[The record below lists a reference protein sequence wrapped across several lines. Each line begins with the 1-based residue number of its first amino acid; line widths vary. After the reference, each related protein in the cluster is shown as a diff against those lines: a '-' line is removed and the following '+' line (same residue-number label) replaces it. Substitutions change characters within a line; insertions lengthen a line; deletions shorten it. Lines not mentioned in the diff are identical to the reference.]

1 LTVAR
6 SAAAQRPADVAV
18 VVPTI
23 LRPSLLKAARSVYAQ
38 EFAGR
43 IQLLVGVDVA
53 EGDPS
58 VLDALRADCPRDVT
72 LTVLDL
78 GYSTSTRHGG
88 LHSNHYGGAL
98 RTLLSFAANAPR
110 VAYLDD
116 NDWWGRDHLAGLCA
130 VLDAGHDW
138 AFSLRW
144 IVDPATGWPVCPD
157 QWDSVGPG
165 RGINQARFGGFCSP
179 STLMLDRRAC
189 ARMLHLWSEA
199 PFADGSGEDRLVFDA
214 LSKGFKGAGSG
225 LHTAFTTLSPQAM
238 GDEHHVREF
247 LTRGLRWPG
256 NPDLVAS
263 VRAGMSAAI
272 AAADRQDW
280 PAAIAAADAVL
291 AVNPQHAPALHVK
304 ATALWQGG
312 DAGTALALLDR
323 ALAVDDLNDVTLDT
337 RIRIL
342 LAEGRTVEAM
352 MALGTAQRRF
362 PASTV
367 LQETLARRFFGGA
380 G

>member
-1 LTVAR
+1 MTAVR
-6 SAAAQRPADVAV
+6 SVAAQRPADVAV

-58 VLDALRADCPRDVT
+58 VLEALRADCPRDVA

-88 LHSNHYGGAL
+88 LHSNHNGGAL
-98 RTLLSFAANAPR
+98 RTILSFAANAPR

-130 VLDAGHDW
+130 TLEAGHDW

-165 RGINQARFGGFCSP
+165 RGSDQARFGGFCSP
-179 STLMLDRRAC
+179 STLMLDKRAC

-238 GDEHHVREF
+238 ADEHHVREF

-256 NPDLVAS
+256 APDLVAR
-263 VRAGMSAAI
+263 VRAGMAEAI

-280 PAAIAAADAVL
+280 PAAIAAADAIL
-291 AVNPQHAPALHVK
+291 AINPQHAPALHVK
-304 ATALWQGG
+304 ATAVWQGG

-323 ALAVDDLNDVTLDT
+323 ALAVDDLDDVTLDT
-337 RIRIL
+337 CIRIL

-362 PASTV
+362 PDSAV
-367 LQETLARRFFGGA
+367 LKETLARCFLGGA